1 MSSAP
6 WVEGWYKFLDRAEVR
21 IALYSQV
28 MSNESTNKPI
38 LNPMEDQV
46 GERAQNLFKLLVE
59 QYIADGNPVASK
71 ALATLPEV
79 GVSSATVRNIMG
91 DLESL
96 GLVMSP
102 HTSAGKIPTTMGY
115 RFFVDSLL
123 SFEPW
128 SDERIRALESE
139 LNPDLSPADLVAS
152 ASDMMSQITQ
162 MTCLITTPLRNQ
174 VNLRHIE
181 FVRLD
186 TDRIL
191 VILVLN
197 DREVQNRVVHTD
209 KEYSDVDLTQAA
221 NFINREFGG
230 RSLLEIR
237 QSIIESMQA
246 DKDRMDNLM
255 QSALDMASAVFAEPQ
270 EADGQ
275 ELVVRGESRLLD
287 FSDDTD
293 TVKVLFDAVSKKG
306 RVLHLLDRCLES
318 SGVQLFIGEESGY
331 QPLGDMSLVTS
342 PYEVSGE
349 VAGVLGVIGP
359 TRMDYKDVI
368 PVVDVTARLLSAA
381 MRNG

>member
-1 MSSAP
+1 
-6 WVEGWYKFLDRAEVR
+6 
-21 IALYSQV
+21 
-28 MSNESTNKPI
+28 MSNESTNNPI
-38 LNPMEDQV
+38 LNPPNLNAMGDQV
-46 GERAQNLFKLLVE
+46 GERAQSLFKLLVE

-96 GLVMSP
+96 GLVKSP
-102 HTSAGKIPTTMGY
+102 HTSAGKVPTTQGY

-123 SFEPW
+123 HYEPW
-128 SDERIRALESE
+128 SDDRIRELESE

-152 ASDMMSQITQ
+152 ASDIMSHITQ

-221 NFINREFGG
+221 NFINRQFGG

-246 DKDRMDNLM
+246 DKDKMDDLM
-255 QSALDMASAVFAEPQ
+255 QAALDVASAVFTQPDEQ
-270 EADGQ
+270 DEQ

-342 PYEVSGE
+342 SYEVSGE